1 MMEIILGITLPL
13 IKFALNFFIL
23 KITTKDNKS
32 VINGFFISLG
42 VGFVFIIVS
51 TLLVMF
57 FLEVQL
63 IEFVITLF
71 ISYVIFMIL
80 EILFFLRKNKFV
92 NSQR

>member
-1 MMEIILGITLPL
+1 MEITLGIILPL
-13 IKFALNFFIL
+13 IKFVINFFIL

-42 VGFVFIIVS
+42 VGFVFIIIS

-57 FLEVQL
+57 FLEIVL
-63 IEFVITLF
+63 FKFVITLF

>member
-1 MMEIILGITLPL
+1 MEITLGIILPL
-13 IKFALNFFIL
+13 IKFVINFFIL
-23 KITTKDNKS
+23 KIITKDNKS

-42 VGFVFIIVS
+42 VGFVFIIIS

-57 FLEVQL
+57 FLEIAL
-63 IEFVITLF
+63 FKFVITLF

>member
-1 MMEIILGITLPL
+1 MEITLGIILPL
-13 IKFALNFFIL
+13 IKFVINFFIL

-42 VGFVFIIVS
+42 VGFVFIIIS

-57 FLEVQL
+57 FLEIAL
-63 IEFVITLF
+63 FKFVITLF